1 MFLTRNLAILDL
13 RYIIHFSFFMNQ
25 HGGARPGAGRPKGQ
39 GKYGET
45 TKSMRVPISRVED
58 VLAFLDQ
65 GKESFALPLYGSSVR
80 AGFPSPADDYIERK
94 LDLNTHLIKHPAAT
108 FFVKAAGESMINAG
122 IQSGDILVVDRSL
135 EASHNKIVI
144 AAVNGELTVKRL
156 YRVAGKVQLVAENP
170 DFEPIDI
177 TEEQDLVI
185 WGVVTHVI
193 HQVK

>member
-1 MFLTRNLAILDL
+1 MK
-13 RYIIHFSFFMNQ
+13 Q

-39 GKYGET
+39 GKYGEAT
-45 TKSMRVPISRVED
+45 RSMRIPISRVND
-58 VLAFLDQ
+58 VLAFIDE
-65 GKESFALPLYGSSVR
+65 GNTEYELPLYGSSVR

-94 LDLNTHLIKHPAAT
+94 LDLNTHLVKHPAAT

-135 EASHNKIVI
+135 EAAHNRIVI
-144 AAVNGELTVKRL
+144 AAIDGELTVKRL
-156 YRVAGKVQLVAENP
+156 AKTGGTVKLMAENP

-193 HQVK
+193 HQVT